1 MISKNSYHIFIYLE
15 KKNKNEYIYIYIE
28 REREREREYRTL
40 LNILKKEN
48 NNKKALVSDFL
59 GLTMDSQQN

>member
-1 MISKNSYHIFIYLE
+1 MI
-15 KKNKNEYIYIYIE
+15 YIYIYI
-28 REREREREYRTL
+28 EREREREYRTL